1 MRVSRERERERRER
15 ESIERERRG
24 GGINFSVTTFSN
36 LLPASNRDLTK
47 MRTRRG

>member
-1 MRVSRERERERRER
+1 MRVSRERERE
-15 ESIERERRG
+15 ERRG